1 MIMCERI
8 ERLVVNEFE
17 KLTGVNASEN
27 QVMKFEVFP
36 QKREALKQ
44 LLRSVL
50 PDLRIYSSVGLVT
63 VADFANYIE
72 KAEEKKKTF
81 FDRGLQIIRE
91 ATGNENLSLDD
102 DLYPE
107 LRPSGEGNAYLSAQ
121 SRYFIAA
128 NRVYNALS
136 AGLKGHFA
144 YYPPVSQLEKCRTL
158 REMID
163 LYYRRGRF

>member
-72 KAEEKKKTF
+72 KAEEKRRLFLT
-81 FDRGLQIIRE
+81 E
-91 ATGNENLSLDD
+91 AC
-102 DLYPE
+102 
-107 LRPSGEGNAYLSAQ
+107 
-121 SRYFIAA
+121 
-128 NRVYNALS
+128 
-136 AGLKGHFA
+136 K
-144 YYPPVSQLEKCRTL
+144 
-158 REMID
+158 
-163 LYYRRGRF
+163 

>member
-1 MIMCERI
+1 MCERI

-27 QVMKFEVFP
+27 QVMNFEVFP

-72 KAEEKKKTF
+72 TAEQK
-81 FDRGLQIIRE
+81 
-91 ATGNENLSLDD
+91 
-102 DLYPE
+102 
-107 LRPSGEGNAYLSAQ
+107 
-121 SRYFIAA
+121 
-128 NRVYNALS
+128 
-136 AGLKGHFA
+136 
-144 YYPPVSQLEKCRTL
+144 
-158 REMID
+158 
-163 LYYRRGRF
+163 RRLF

>member
-121 SRYFIAA
+121 SRYLLRRTEFTTLCRPGLKDILPIILRFR
-128 NRVYNALS
+128 NWKS
-136 AGLKGHFA
+136 AGH
-144 YYPPVSQLEKCRTL
+144 
-158 REMID
+158 
-163 LYYRRGRF
+163 

>member
-1 MIMCERI
+1 M
-8 ERLVVNEFE
+8 
-17 KLTGVNASEN
+17 
-27 QVMKFEVFP
+27 
-36 QKREALKQ
+36 
-44 LLRSVL
+44 
-50 PDLRIYSSVGLVT
+50 
-63 VADFANYIE
+63 
-72 KAEEKKKTF
+72 
-81 FDRGLQIIRE
+81 
-91 ATGNENLSLDD
+91 SLDD

-136 AGLKGHFA
+136 AGLKGRFA

-158 REMID
+158 GEMID

>member
-50 PDLRIYSSVGLVT
+50 PDLRIYSSAVSYDSYPLLLLPHTGS
-63 VADFANYIE
+63 Y
-72 KAEEKKKTF
+72 AEM
-81 FDRGLQIIRE
+81 RL
-91 ATGNENLSLDD
+91 
-102 DLYPE
+102 
-107 LRPSGEGNAYLSAQ
+107 
-121 SRYFIAA
+121 
-128 NRVYNALS
+128 
-136 AGLKGHFA
+136 
-144 YYPPVSQLEKCRTL
+144 
-158 REMID
+158 
-163 LYYRRGRF
+163 

>member
-91 ATGNENLSLDD
+91 ATGNENLTCIRSSGRQ
-102 DLYPE
+102 E
-107 LRPSGEGNAYLSAQ
+107 KETRIFRLRAVILLRRTEFTTLCRPGLKDILPIILRFRNWK
-121 SRYFIAA
+121 
-128 NRVYNALS
+128 S
-136 AGLKGHFA
+136 AGH
-144 YYPPVSQLEKCRTL
+144 
-158 REMID
+158 
-163 LYYRRGRF
+163 

>member
-1 MIMCERI
+1 MCERI

-27 QVMKFEVFP
+27 QVMNFEVFP

-72 KAEEKKKTF
+72 KAEQKKKTF

-107 LRPSGEGNAYLSAQ
+107 LRPLFYCGEQ
-121 SRYFIAA
+121 SLQRF
-128 NRVYNALS
+128 V
-136 AGLKGHFA
+136 G
-144 YYPPVSQLEKCRTL
+144 RT
-158 REMID
+158 
-163 LYYRRGRF
+163 

>member
-1 MIMCERI
+1 MCERI

-27 QVMKFEVFP
+27 QVMNFEVFP

-72 KAEEKKKTF
+72 TAEQKRRLFLT
-81 FDRGLQIIRE
+81 E
-91 ATGNENLSLDD
+91 AC
-102 DLYPE
+102 
-107 LRPSGEGNAYLSAQ
+107 
-121 SRYFIAA
+121 
-128 NRVYNALS
+128 
-136 AGLKGHFA
+136 K
-144 YYPPVSQLEKCRTL
+144 
-158 REMID
+158 
-163 LYYRRGRF
+163 

>member
-1 MIMCERI
+1 MCERI

-27 QVMKFEVFP
+27 QVMNFEVFP

-72 KAEEKKKTF
+72 KAEQKKKTF

-107 LRPSGEGNAYLSAQ
+107 LRAVILLRRTEFTTLCRPD
-121 SRYFIAA
+121 
-128 NRVYNALS
+128 
-136 AGLKGHFA
+136 LKDVL
-144 YYPPVSQLEKCRTL
+144 PIIL
-158 REMID
+158 RFHSWKNV
-163 LYYRRGRF
+163 GR

>member
-1 MIMCERI
+1 MCERI
-8 ERLVVNEFE
+8 ERLVVNQFE

-27 QVMKFEVFP
+27 QVMNFEVFP

-50 PDLRIYSSVGLVT
+50 PDLRIYSSLGLVT
-63 VADFANYIE
+63 VADFADYIE
-72 KAEEKKKTF
+72 KAEKKKKAF
-81 FDRGLQIIRE
+81 FDKGLQIIRDV
-91 ATGNENLSLDD
+91 TGNEKLSFDD

-107 LRPSGEGNAYLSAQ
+107 LRPSGEECTYLSEQ
-121 SRYFIAA
+121 CRYFIRA
-128 NRVYNALS
+128 NKVYSALS
-136 AGLKGHFA
+136 KGLDGRAG
-144 YYPPVSQLEKCRTL
+144 YYPPVSQLESCRTL

>member
-1 MIMCERI
+1 MKCFRKS
-8 ERLVVNEFE
+8 ERLLSNCCVRFC
-17 KLTGVNASEN
+17 
-27 QVMKFEVFP
+27 
-36 QKREALKQ
+36 
-44 LLRSVL
+44 
-50 PDLRIYSSVGLVT
+50 RIYSSVGLVT

-72 KAEEKKKTF
+72 KAEQKKKTF

-136 AGLKGHFA
+136 AGLKGRFA